1 MEGVFLKI
9 LIGVFDD
16 VFCSIS
22 GNLVNFIEKG
32 LDGVEL
38 FVFCVFMLIIFGAL
52 FFLCVI
58 NRD

>member
-32 LDGVEL
+32 LDGV
-38 FVFCVFMLIIFGAL
+38 
-52 FFLCVI
+52 
-58 NRD
+58 